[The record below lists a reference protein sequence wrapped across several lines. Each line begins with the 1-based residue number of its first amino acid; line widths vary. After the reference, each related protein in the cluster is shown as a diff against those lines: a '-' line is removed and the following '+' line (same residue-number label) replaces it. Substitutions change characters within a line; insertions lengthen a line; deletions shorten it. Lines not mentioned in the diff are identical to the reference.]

1 MSRNLSKPAP
11 DLNAGGIE
19 PGTCFHCAEPLIGD
33 RMLWAQLQGREVPVC
48 CAGCRAAAQLIAQLG
63 LEEFYRFRTASSRTP
78 APSTTEWQH
87 FDEPRLIQA
96 LTRAEGDDRSVML
109 LIDGLTC
116 AACSWLI
123 GRSLERID
131 GVSRASVN
139 SATGRASIVWDEGK
153 VALSRLLQVIADL
166 GYRPHV
172 VTPDAV
178 DTQAREEQ
186 RAILRRLAVA
196 GLGMMQVM
204 MFAVALYAG
213 DLQGMDANIRTYLRL
228 ASMLVAT
235 PVMLYGGW
243 PFFVGACK
251 ALRMRSIT
259 MDVPVSLGLMLAYG
273 ASLLNTWRHAGD
285 VYFDSV
291 TMFIFFLTVAR
302 HVEIVARHRSNSV
315 TDSLGR
321 TMPQTAHRFDSASP
335 EARLADVMVAEL
347 RSDDQLLV
355 RGGEIIPADGAIL
368 RGITHVDESMLTGE
382 PLPVARGPGDSVAA
396 GTLNLGA
403 PVRLRVTAA
412 GSATVLAH
420 IVALLRRGQAER
432 PRITRAADAMSSR
445 FLGRVLLGALIVC
458 AFWLIVDPS
467 RAFAAT
473 LAVLVVACPCAF
485 SLATLVAVASANATL
500 ARRGILVTHQDAIE
514 GLAKVTRVVFDKT
527 GTLTL
532 GRVSV
537 TGCETLGA
545 PNEQECR
552 RIAAALEAAS
562 EHPIGRAFSADVGT
576 SVPADDVQ
584 VCAGAGIEGNVG
596 DRRYRIGT
604 PAFVLGGPAEDRGAI
619 VLGCEQKALASFTV
633 GDTIRPESAEIVRA
647 LRARGLGVEILS
659 GDAEGPVRRLAR
671 QCGID
676 EYAARQSP
684 AAKLL
689 RVKGLTGRGEFVA
702 MVGDG
707 INDAPV
713 LGEAGV
719 SIAMSRGSALALASA
734 DLILVGDSLR
744 SLPMAMDVAHRA
756 KAIMRQN
763 LLWAAGYNLT
773 AMPLAALGW
782 VPPWL
787 AAIGMSL
794 SSILVVLNSLRLM
807 RGERSRSSVKF
818 PLDIAPVSA
827 VALSGEL
834 RS

>member
-1 MSRNLSKPAP
+1 MS
-11 DLNAGGIE
+11 DE
-19 PGTCFHCAEPLIGD
+19 PSTCFHCAEPLIDG
-33 RMLWAQLQGREVPVC
+33 RVLWAKLRGREVPVC
-48 CAGCRAAAQLIAQLG
+48 CAGCRAAAQLIAQLD
-63 LEEFYRFRTASSRTP
+63 LEEFYRFRTASSLKP
-78 APSTTEWQH
+78 APLATEWKN
-87 FDEPRLIQA
+87 FDEPHLVQS
-96 LTRAEGDDRSVML
+96 LTRVERGGRSVVL

-123 GRSLERID
+123 GHSLERVE
-131 GVSRASVN
+131 GVLRASVN
-139 SATGRASIVWDEGK
+139 TATGRASVVWDDAR
-153 VALSRLLQVIADL
+153 VALSRLLQIIADL

-172 VTPDAV
+172 LTPDAI
-178 DTQAREEQ
+178 DTQAREER

-213 DLQGMDANIRTYLRL
+213 AVQGMEPDIRSYLRL
-228 ASMLVAT
+228 VSMVVAT
-235 PVMLYGGW
+235 PVMFYGGW

-251 ALRMRSIT
+251 ALGARSIT
-259 MDVPVSLGLMLAYG
+259 MDVPVSLGLLLAFG

-302 HVEIVARHRSNSV
+302 YVELIARHRSNSV

-321 TMPQTAHRFDSASP
+321 TMPQTAHRFESASP
-335 EARLADVMVAEL
+335 VAPLADVLVAEL
-347 RSDDQLLV
+347 KSGDQLLV
-355 RGGEIIPADGAIL
+355 RTGEIIPADGEIL
-368 RGITHVDESMLTGE
+368 RGGTLIDESMLTGE
-382 PLPVARGPGDSVAA
+382 PLPVSRGPGGSVVA
-396 GTLNLGA
+396 GTLNLGT

-412 GSATVLAH
+412 GSATVLAN
-420 IVALLRRGQAER
+420 IVALLRRAQAER

-445 FLGRVLLGALIVC
+445 FLARVLLGAFVVC

-485 SLATLVAVASANATL
+485 SLATLVAVASANAAL

-532 GRVSV
+532 GKVSV
-537 TGCETLGA
+537 SGCESFGVSS
-545 PNEQECR
+545 EQECR

-562 EHPIGRAFSADVGT
+562 EHPIAQAFSAEHGTPAPALDVEVFVGGGIAGT
-576 SVPADDVQ
+576 V
-584 VCAGAGIEGNVG
+584 EG
-596 DRRYRIGT
+596 RRYRIGT
-604 PAFVLGGPAEDRGAI
+604 PAFVAGGVGEDRGDI
-619 VLGCEQKALASFTV
+619 LLGCEQQVLASFTV
-633 GDTIRPESAEIVRA
+633 GDTVRLESAEVVDA
-647 LRARGLGVEILS
+647 LKASGLRVEILS
-659 GDAEGPVRRLAR
+659 GDAESPVRRLA
-671 QCGID
+671 QLCGID
-676 EYAARQSP
+676 EYEARQSP
-684 AAKLL
+684 AGKLQ
-689 RVKGLTGRGEFVA
+689 RVRALEQRGEFVA

-713 LGEAGV
+713 LSGAGV
-719 SIAMSRGSALALASA
+719 SIAMSRGSALAMASA

-744 SLPMAMDVAHRA
+744 SLPRAFEVARHT
-756 KAIMRQN
+756 KTIMRQN

-782 VPPWL
+782 VPPWM

-807 RGERSRSSVKF
+807 RADGPQASRQA
-818 PLDIAPVSA
+818 PLDIPPATR
-827 VALSGEL
+827 ALLGGST
-834 RS
+834 S